1 MQPSPLP
8 RRDSRFPGGDPNDFA
23 AGSQRRQTLF
33 RRLAR
38 LFYSPRPALREATF
52 HPPPTRPAAVED
64 PSANALLAFPSEAAA
79 KSDVLPIAVG
89 APASPAPP
97 PVFRASSGPHLV
109 RPVLMAGA
117 GALVIGVV
125 FLAIRFWP
133 LVQFETPIPPSG
145 NLTIDTRSVS
155 SEVIIDGE
163 RRGVSPLTV
172 SLPPGA
178 HTLTVRSDHD
188 ERVVPLTMTAGANV
202 TQYFDMK
209 TAAPAAALGQV
220 SVTTDPPGARVAI
233 DGRPRGTSPVTV
245 SDLTATDH
253 KVTVTGAAGS
263 AERTV
268 QVTAG
273 STASVVFSLS
283 KVSSG
288 PVGGWLSVSAPFD
301 VQVMENDEVIGTSG
315 ASRIM
320 LAAGSHS
327 LLLTNRSLGYQDTRK
342 IDVAAGKTTAIKV
355 DAPKASVSVNARPWA
370 EILIDGNSVGQTPI
384 SNLMVSVGS
393 HELVFRHPQLGE
405 RKQTVVVSANGP
417 NRMAVDFT
425 K

>member
-8 RRDSRFPGGDPNDFA
+8 RRDSRFSGTDPADLAGGSGRLQWLLRRFA
-23 AGSQRRQTLF
+23 RV
-33 RRLAR
+33 
-38 LFYSPRPALREATF
+38 FYSPHPAPRPAPF
-52 HPPPTRPAAVED
+52 HPPAPRPAADD
-64 PSANALLAFPSEAAA
+64 PNANALLAFPSEATA
-79 KSDVLPIAVG
+79 KSDVLPIAAG
-89 APASPAPP
+89 SSALPPP
-97 PVFRASSGPHLV
+97 PVFRPSTGPHLV
-109 RPVLMAGA
+109 RPVLMAAA
-117 GALVIGVV
+117 GLAVVAVLV
-125 FLAIRFWP
+125 LAIRFWP
-133 LVQFETPIPPSG
+133 FVQFEAPSPQSG
-145 NLTIDTRSVS
+145 NLTIDTRSVP
-155 SEVIIDGE
+155 SEVLIDGN

-178 HTLTVRSDHD
+178 HTLTVRSEHD
-188 ERVVPLTMTAGANV
+188 ERVVPLTITAGADV

-209 TAAPAAALGQV
+209 AAPPAVALGQV
-220 SVTTDPPGARVAI
+220 FVTTDPPGARVAV
-233 DGRPRGTSPVTV
+233 DGKPQGTSPITV
-245 SDLTATDH
+245 SDLTASQH

-273 STASVVFSLS
+273 TTASVVFSLS

-301 VQVMENDEVIGTSG
+301 VQVVENDEVIGTSG

-327 LLLTNRSLGYQDTRK
+327 LLITNRSLGYQDTRK
-342 IDVAAGKTTAIKV
+342 IEVAPGKTVAIKV

-370 EILIDGNSVGQTPI
+370 EIVLDGNSVGQTPI

-393 HELVFRHPQLGE
+393 HELVFKHPQLGE

>member
-1 MQPSPLP
+1 M
-8 RRDSRFPGGDPNDFA
+8 R
-23 AGSQRRQTLF
+23 
-33 RRLAR
+33 
-38 LFYSPRPALREATF
+38 
-52 HPPPTRPAAVED
+52 
-64 PSANALLAFPSEAAA
+64 LLAFPSEATA
-79 KSDVLPIAVG
+79 KSDGLPIAVT
-89 APASPAPP
+89 APALPP
-97 PVFRASSGPHLV
+97 LPTVFRPPIGPRFV
-109 RPVLMAGA
+109 RPALMAGA
-117 GALVIGVV
+117 GVVVIGVV
-125 FLAIRFWP
+125 LLAIRLWP
-133 LVQFETPIPPSG
+133 FMQSETPAPQSG
-145 NLTIDTRSVS
+145 NLTVDTRSVP

-178 HTLTVRSDHD
+178 HTLTVKSDHD
-188 ERVVPLTMTAGANV
+188 ERVVPLTIAAGADV

-209 TAAPAAALGQV
+209 AAAPAVALGQV
-220 SVTTDPPGARVAI
+220 FVTTDPPGARVAI
-233 DGRPRGTSPVTV
+233 DGRPQGTAPLTV
-245 SDLTATDH
+245 SDLTANQH

-288 PVGGWLSVSAPFD
+288 PVGGWLSLSAPFD
-301 VQVMENDEVIGTSG
+301 VQVAENDEVIGTSG
-315 ASRIM
+315 TSRIM
-320 LAAGSHS
+320 LAAGSHN
-327 LLLTNRSLGYQDTRK
+327 LLITNRSLGYQDTRK
-342 IDVAAGKTTAIKV
+342 IDVAAGKTVAIKV

-370 EILIDGNSVGQTPI
+370 EIVLDGNSVGQTPI
-384 SNLMVSVGS
+384 SNLMVSLGS

-405 RKQTVVVSANGP
+405 RKQTVVVSASGP